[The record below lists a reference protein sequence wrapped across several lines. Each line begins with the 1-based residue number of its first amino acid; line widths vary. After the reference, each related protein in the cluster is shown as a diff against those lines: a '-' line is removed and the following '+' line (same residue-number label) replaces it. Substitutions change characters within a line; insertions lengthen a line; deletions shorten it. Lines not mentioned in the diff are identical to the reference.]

1 MSESKNNG
9 LGVTLSILALWPIYI
24 FILGFYLAMKCLGDK
39 EHGWA
44 LLAFALLVI
53 PPLVYIA
60 NLIEGKTNHEAR
72 MKELEKGEKE
82 DDAS

>member
-1 MSESKNNG
+1 
-9 LGVTLSILALWPIYI
+9 
-24 FILGFYLAMKCLGDK
+24 MKCLGDK